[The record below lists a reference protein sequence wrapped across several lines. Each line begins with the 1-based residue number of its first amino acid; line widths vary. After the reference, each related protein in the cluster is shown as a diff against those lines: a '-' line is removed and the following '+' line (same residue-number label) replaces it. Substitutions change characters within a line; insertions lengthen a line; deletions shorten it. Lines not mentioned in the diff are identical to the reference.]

1 MQLQY
6 VTVSVKFTKVDF
18 HYIETLLYAS
28 EAQKRF
34 EKSEKKDG
42 A

>member
-28 EAQKRF
+28 EAQERF